1 MNKSEK
7 EEEWHLIN
15 RFSSGLVSVECR
27 HVRALLSLSDTT
39 AIAAKRE
46 RARSTYMS
54 RKSGESCLRVSREEM
69 QNEQT
74 MARRLRKSEGR
85 MDTL

>member
-1 MNKSEK
+1 MDVC
-7 EEEWHLIN
+7 LDI
-15 RFSSGLVSVECR
+15 
-27 HVRALLSLSDTT
+27 LSPSDTT

-54 RKSGESCLRVSREEM
+54 RESGVVCLRVSREEM

-74 MARRLRKSEGR
+74 IEETKIGGR